1 MATPSSSPAFALFGF
16 PVHVRTGFLLFM
28 ALVVLI
34 NGSDIGL
41 WLAAFM
47 ALFTL
52 VHELGHAFAARAT
65 GARAEIALDF
75 MAGYAAFVPTRPLAR
90 WERAGISLAGPAAQ
104 MVIGGATYLAM
115 HGEWSLPYAHQHMQ
129 IAVLWAGPVIGA
141 FNLIP
146 VLPFDGGNI
155 LEQVVSL
162 FTPHHARRVMM
173 WFTVAVVGSAL
184 VYSTL
189 NPAWRPYTIFMIIP
203 LLSVAQMRSS
213 DGSSRRRVADQQL
226 IARAEALAWATGD
239 VSRFPPGAVP
249 SPWFRAH
256 QQLTQGNGAVARDLL
271 LGDLRDDGPANW
283 WPPDA
288 APREALEQVA
298 ALLPASLPV
307 RGAFRAYV
315 LADVLLRVGRYEQA
329 ATHAASAYGTTN
341 APMHAIQVARAAAAL
356 GDSAVALGWLRAA
369 TDAVGSGQIARE
381 ALITAVAAAHEF
393 DALRHDG
400 EFVQAL
406 AAAR

>member
-1 MATPSSSPAFALFGF
+1 MATPSPVPAFRVFGF

-34 NGSDIGL
+34 NGTDIGL
-41 WLAAFM
+41 WLAGFM

-65 GARAEIALDF
+65 GAQAEIALDF

-104 MVIGGATYLAM
+104 IVIGGATYLAM
-115 HGEWSLPYAHQHMQ
+115 HGEWSLPQADQHLQ

-155 LEQVVSL
+155 LEQLVSL
-162 FTPHHARRVMM
+162 FTPHNARRVMI
-173 WFTVAVVGSAL
+173 WFTVAVVGCAV

-203 LLSVAQMRSS
+203 LLSVAQMRSPAR
-213 DGSSRRRVADQQL
+213 DTQSRATQQQ

-239 VSRFPPGAVP
+239 VSRFPAGAVP

-256 QQLTQGNGAVARDLL
+256 QQLTQGNAAVARDLL
-271 LGDLRDDGPANW
+271 LDDLRDDGPADW

-329 ATHAASAYGTTN
+329 AAHAAKAYGSTN

-356 GDSAVALGWLRAA
+356 GDSSVALGWLRAA
-369 TDAVGSGQIARE
+369 TGAVGTGQIARE

>member
-1 MATPSSSPAFALFGF
+1 MATPSSAPAFTLFGF

-28 ALVVLI
+28 VLVVLI

-65 GARAEIALDF
+65 GAQAEIALDF

-104 MVIGGATYLAM
+104 ILIGGATYLAL
-115 HGEWSLPYAHQHMQ
+115 HGEWSLPRADQHLQ
-129 IAVLWAGPVIGA
+129 IAVLWAGPVIGV

-155 LEQVVSL
+155 LEQLVSL
-162 FTPHHARRVMM
+162 FTPNHARRVMM
-173 WFTVAVVGSAL
+173 WFTVAVVGSAV
-184 VYSTL
+184 VYSTQ
-189 NPAWRPYTIFMIIP
+189 NAAWRPYTIFMIIP
-203 LLSVAQMRSS
+203 LMSVAQMRSS
-213 DGSSRRRVADQQL
+213 DRGTQGRAVAQQQ

-239 VSRFPPGAVP
+239 VSRFPAGAVP

-256 QQLTQGNGAVARDLL
+256 QQLTQGNSTVARDLL

-283 WPPDA
+283 WPPDT

-329 ATHAASAYGTTN
+329 AAHAASAYHATN

-356 GDSAVALGWLRAA
+356 GDSPVALGWLRAA
-369 TDAVGSGQIARE
+369 TGAVGTGQIARE
-381 ALITAVAAAHEF
+381 AIIAAVASAREF